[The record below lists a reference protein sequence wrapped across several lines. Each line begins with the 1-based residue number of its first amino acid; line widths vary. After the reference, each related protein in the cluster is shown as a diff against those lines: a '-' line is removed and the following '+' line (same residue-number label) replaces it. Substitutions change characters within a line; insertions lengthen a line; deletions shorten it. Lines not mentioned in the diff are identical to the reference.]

1 MLLYLIFFCINYLC
15 NKKYIFI
22 YLIFSQWQSF
32 LEHMAWKFSSI
43 QEKLWINNFIYLFSV
58 AMTVMFYWT
67 QEIEILYCKIVF
79 AKAWFFCIHYCY
91 FILDIL
97 FYQLHFFKYNRN
109 SAVLKIAFFCGTVY
123 WFFLC
128 VHKLY
133 SEHANKANW
142 RIKSSKFLNCLEV
155 EWLTKAV
162 SLWQTKKSAHNWHIV
177 ALSKNFIRRL
187 NQG

>member
-1 MLLYLIFFCINYLC
+1 M
-15 NKKYIFI
+15 
-22 YLIFSQWQSF
+22 
-32 LEHMAWKFSSI
+32 EWKFSSI
-43 QEKLWINNFIYLFSV
+43 QEKCWINNFIYLFSM
-58 AMTVMFYWT
+58 AMTVMFSWT

-79 AKAWFFCIHYCY
+79 AISWFFLHT
-91 FILDIL
+91 LLL
-97 FYQLHFFKYNRN
+97 FYFRYFVLPMTFFFKYNRN

-123 WFFLC
+123 RFFLC

-133 SEHANKANW
+133 SEHGNKANSW

-177 ALSKNFIRRL
+177 ALSKNFSRRL